1 MGREKGSRSSSSY
14 KVVILAGGRSR
25 RFGVDKC
32 SFEWNG
38 KSFLDRLLEEF
49 TGLEVFVITDRP
61 RRYPNEILDKT
72 LKGPFVALNEFVKGN
87 AISGKLFVVGCD
99 HPFATRK
106 LAEVLCSFEREAVVP
121 LKAGKPQY
129 SLACYKSDV
138 IREGCTSFRECI
150 KSPLFL
156 SPRELIYYGIPEIV
170 LFSANS
176 PKDLILSP
184 IRSLLRE

>member
-38 KSFLDRLLEEF
+38 RSFLDRLLEEF

-87 AISGKLFVVGCD
+87 AISGKLFVVGC
-99 HPFATRK
+99 
-106 LAEVLCSFEREAVVP
+106 
-121 LKAGKPQY
+121 
-129 SLACYKSDV
+129 
-138 IREGCTSFRECI
+138 
-150 KSPLFL
+150 
-156 SPRELIYYGIPEIV
+156 
-170 LFSANS
+170 
-176 PKDLILSP
+176 
-184 IRSLLRE
+184 